1 MPKLDYL
8 QQKKLN
14 PADELRET
22 LGRLEVGLS
31 RIKSMDPAESL
42 EMLHDFDRANTLFQE
57 LETTELDLA
66 PEQGRFDSL
75 QNGFKKHAVQFL
87 KRLGGPTALSEHRP
101 TPSPDRE
108 RWWWYIHEIVA
119 TYKRRLVRRMM
130 VTLIVIL
137 LVGGGLVLAFNT
149 ILAPSPE
156 AVARAEAESA
166 SLLAF
171 DNGDYA
177 EALASVEQGLAQVP
191 GSPTLLILKG
201 IFLEALQ
208 EEEKAAQSFEQART
222 NLGESTAFHVGRG
235 QLYLRTRHFDKAEED
250 ARAALALDESLPVAW
265 LLLGQALEF
274 QGRQFEAIPVYQHA
288 GELALAS
295 GNNEVAVL
303 ARLALGRVGIKPG
316 DVPEPA
322 P

>member
-14 PADELRET
+14 LADELRET
-22 LGRLEVGLS
+22 LVRLEAGLS
-31 RIKSMDPAESL
+31 RIKSMDSAESL
-42 EMLHDFDRANTLFQE
+42 ELLHEFDRAYALIHE
-57 LETTELDLA
+57 LETTELNLV

-75 QNGFKKHAVQFL
+75 QNGLKKNSVQFL
-87 KRLGGPTALSEHRP
+87 KTLGGPTALSEHRP
-101 TPSPDRE
+101 TASPDRE

-119 TYKRRLVRRMM
+119 AHKRRLVRRMM

-156 AVARAEAESA
+156 AVARAEAESD

-171 DNGDYA
+171 DNGDY
-177 EALASVEQGLAQVP
+177 EKALASVEQGLAQVP

-201 IFLEALQ
+201 IFLEALE
-208 EEEKAAQSFEQART
+208 EEEKAAQSFEQARA
-222 NLGESTAFHVGRG
+222 NLGESTTFHLGRG
-235 QLYLRTRHFDKAEED
+235 QLYLRTRQFDKAEQD
-250 ARAALALDESLPVAW
+250 ARAALALDENLPVAW

-303 ARLALGRVGIKPG
+303 ARLALGRVGMKPG
-316 DVPEPA
+316 DIPEPG